1 MTQERRALYPG
12 SFDPPT
18 NGHKWVIERVAD
30 QYDKGLVAI
39 GINPE
44 KAGRF
49 PVSEREEMLRE
60 IASEFPN
67 IFVTT
72 YLGLY
77 QADVARMVGANY
89 VVRGTRNSADYDYK
103 SDNSHINTTI
113 NPDLET
119 IVIIPPKEL
128 LQVSSSMVM
137 GLMGFEGWKT
147 EVTKMVPEPVFRR
160 LEVLQDKRDKEQLK
174 KRFQSLCERLHAQG
188 NPPELFEDLWARHSE
203 KDRLYHNVAHIKMCL
218 NELDLARHLADDPD
232 AIEFALWFHDAVY
245 NSNKQDQSLPD
256 DDESE
261 SAGLAQEGITQL
273 LVLPQEFGQKV
284 GSLILATKHSETP
297 KDIDHQLMVDI
308 DLAILGRSI
317 RLYDI
322 YEQNVRTEYGWV
334 PQEQFTAARIRIL
347 KSFLDDRDSIYSTKF
362 FFDRYEEQAEF
373 NLNRSIQKLSV

>member
-1 MTQERRALYPG
+1 
-12 SFDPPT
+12 
-18 NGHKWVIERVAD
+18 
-30 QYDKGLVAI
+30 
-39 GINPE
+39 
-44 KAGRF
+44 
-49 PVSEREEMLRE
+49 
-60 IASEFPN
+60 
-67 IFVTT
+67 
-72 YLGLY
+72 
-77 QADVARMVGANY
+77 
-89 VVRGTRNSADYDYK
+89 
-103 SDNSHINTTI
+103 
-113 NPDLET
+113 
-119 IVIIPPKEL
+119 
-128 LQVSSSMVM
+128 
-137 GLMGFEGWKT
+137 
-147 EVTKMVPEPVFRR
+147 
-160 LEVLQDKRDKEQLK
+160 
-174 KRFQSLCERLHAQG
+174 RLHAQG

-261 SAGLAQEGITQL
+261 SAGLAQEVITQL
-273 LVLPQEFGQKV
+273 LVLPQEFAQKV

-322 YEQNVRTEYGWV
+322 YEQNVHTEYGWV

-373 NLNRSIQKLSV
+373 NLNRSIQQLSV